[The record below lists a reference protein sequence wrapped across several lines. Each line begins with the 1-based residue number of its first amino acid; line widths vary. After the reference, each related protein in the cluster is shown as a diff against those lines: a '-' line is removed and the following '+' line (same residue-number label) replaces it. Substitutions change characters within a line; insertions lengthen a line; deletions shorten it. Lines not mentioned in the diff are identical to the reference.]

1 MDGHALDVLE
11 LAAIRERL
19 ADHTSFSASRA
30 LAEALLPS
38 PEAAEVAER
47 QELCAEALGLI
58 ALGAP
63 HMAGAHDVRAEAEHA
78 GRGGSLGADALVE
91 ISETARAALGV
102 RGHLAEREGTAPLLA
117 QQAGRIAETLG
128 AVAEQLER
136 ALELEPPGVKDAA
149 SPRLKSLRSELAT
162 ARRRAG
168 DRLRSLASDPDL
180 APHLQEDFVTER
192 GGRPVVAVRASARS
206 AVPGI
211 VHDTSNSGQT
221 LFVEPFAIVELS
233 NRLRELEG
241 EERDEVARILAELS
255 RHVGGQA
262 GELAEAVEVLAA
274 IDFALARGALS
285 RSWNGCAVE
294 IGDDVELIAARH
306 PLLDPATVVPIDL
319 PLTGVR
325 VLVLSGANTGGKT
338 VALKTLGLCAL
349 LHQCGLQP
357 PAEKARLPVFADVVA
372 DIGDEQSI
380 AASLSTFSGHVRN
393 LVHVLDA
400 ATPRTLVLLD
410 EVAAGTDPIEGAA
423 LARALLGELAQRAAL
438 TVTTTHYAEV
448 KQWASA
454 TPGALNGAVG
464 FDQETLAPTYT
475 LTLGRPGPSHAL
487 EIARR
492 LGLDVQVIE
501 HARAGLAPERVE
513 TERLLS
519 EAARAEQAALR
530 LRGEAE
536 SERDEASA
544 LRRQVARHE
553 ADQRAAAAAA
563 QAAVAEERERA
574 RLEAQSD
581 LATHRAELEALREE
595 VRAARR
601 EERRRRAAPG
611 AEERAAEAER
621 DRRLGAADERVRGA
635 ARAIEEGLDAP
646 VRQTRALEAGDP
658 VRARALGLRGVIAEI
673 TDGIA
678 LVQGG
683 AMRVHVPLEQLEPDP
698 QGARSPRDSEPAVR
712 VRAAAMSHAPS
723 LLDLRGQRADEAREA
738 VRQLVDDAYL
748 AGLPE
753 VEIVHGRGT
762 GAVRTAV
769 RAELDRHPLVER
781 HVSESADGATR
792 VTLASRSPA

>member
-1 MDGHALDVLE
+1 MDRHALDVLE

-19 ADHTSFSASRA
+19 ANHTSFSGSRA

-38 PEAAEVAER
+38 PDAGEVGVR
-47 QELCAEALGLI
+47 QALCAEALRLVE
-58 ALGAP
+58 LGP
-63 HMAGAHDVRAEAEHA
+63 PRMSGAHDVRTEAEHA
-78 GRGGSLGADALVE
+78 GRGGALGAEGLVA
-91 ISETARAALGV
+91 IAETARAALGV
-102 RGHLAEREGTAPLLA
+102 RRHLAEREGTAPLLA
-117 QQAGRIAETLG
+117 TRAKEIAETLG
-128 AVAEQLER
+128 TLAEELER
-136 ALELEPPGVKDAA
+136 ALELDPPGVRDSA
-149 SPRLKSLRSELAT
+149 SPRLKALRSELAT

-180 APHLQEDFVTER
+180 RPHLQEDFVTER
-192 GGRPVVAVRASARS
+192 GGRPVIAVRASARS

-241 EERDEVARILAELS
+241 DERDEVARILAQLS
-255 RHVGGQA
+255 RHA
-262 GELAEAVEVLAA
+262 GVYADELTRAVETLAA
-274 IDFALARGALS
+274 IDLALACGALS
-285 RSWNGCAVE
+285 RGWRGCPVE
-294 IGDDVELIAARH
+294 PADDVELIAARH
-306 PLLDPATVVPIDL
+306 PLLDPATVVPVDL
-319 PLTGVR
+319 PLGGVR

-349 LHQCGLQP
+349 LHQCGLHV
-357 PAEKARLPVFADVVA
+357 PAERARLPVFADVLA

-393 LVHVLDA
+393 LVHVLGA

-423 LARALLGELAQRAAL
+423 LARALLDALSQRAAL

-464 FDQETLAPTYT
+464 FDAETLAPTYT

-492 LGLDVQVIE
+492 LGLAEEVIDG
-501 HARAGLAPERVE
+501 ARAGLAPERVE
-513 TERLLS
+513 TERLLG
-519 EAARAEQAALR
+519 EAARSEQAAAR
-530 LRGEAE
+530 LRAEAE
-536 SERDEASA
+536 GEHAEAAA
-544 LRRQVARHE
+544 LRARAADHE
-553 ADQRAAAAAA
+553 QARRAAAEAAAAA
-563 QAAVAEERERA
+563 VADERERA
-574 RLEAQSD
+574 RAEAQSD
-581 LATHRAELEALREE
+581 LATHRSELEALREE
-595 VRAARR
+595 LRSARR
-601 EERRRRAAPG
+601 EERRRRTTPTVEAR
-611 AEERAAEAER
+611 EAEAER
-621 DRRLGAADERVRGA
+621 DRSLGAADARARTA
-635 ARAIEEGLDAP
+635 ARAIDEALDAP
-646 VRQTRALEAGDP
+646 VRQTRPLAVGDP
-658 VRARALGLRGVIAEI
+658 VRSRALGLRGVITELL
-673 TDGIA
+673 DGNA

-683 AMRVHVPLEQLEPDP
+683 AMRVHVPLDQLEPDP
-698 QGARSPRDSEPAVR
+698 HGGPSSSAEPPVR

-738 VRQLVDDAYL
+738 VRRLVDDAYL

-762 GAVRTAV
+762 GAVRAAV
-769 RAELDRHPLVER
+769 REELDRHPLVER
-781 HVSESADGATR
+781 HASESADGATR
-792 VTLASRSPA
+792 VTLASRSPG